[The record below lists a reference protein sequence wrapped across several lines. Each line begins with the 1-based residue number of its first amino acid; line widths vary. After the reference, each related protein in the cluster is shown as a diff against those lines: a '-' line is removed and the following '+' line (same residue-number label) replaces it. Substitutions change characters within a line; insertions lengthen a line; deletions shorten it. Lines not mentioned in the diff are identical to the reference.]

1 MEGIEKS
8 LRRDDR
14 LEVYTVFLTQAADQT
29 LPQLVDTHRGTP
41 EWTVLETV
49 SSGRIA
55 RTDWRTRVLLACSV
69 ILGMAGTLDGLVFR
83 RSLERLLDRR
93 GADVVVAY
101 HWRAALASVGILNRV
116 LLLGDPLS
124 ASKLARAKKNR
135 EFPGRYQ
142 GTNPL
147 LAVKTVLGVHVAKI
161 VEKLAVW
168 RASGVGMFSPHHA
181 SEMSKQLDCPV
192 RFIHT
197 PWVQD
202 TERSATVAQD
212 QTVFTLGLM
221 GQLGGTATRAGLRF
235 FAREI
240 LPGLQDSLDRGQ
252 LKIRVS
258 GASAPGEAIE
268 VWRDLWDAGAVYVG
282 HRYPP
287 SIEFQEMDALVV
299 PTDTPLG
306 NRLRIL
312 DAWAHGVPVLA
323 HVANRSGIPELSHTE
338 NCLLWETEAEFKEC
352 LTLIQ
357 SNQEQVAQR
366 LVEGGRATLRDEYS
380 PVTFLNEFW
389 SLLGLTNQ

>member
-29 LPQLVDTHRGTP
+29 PPQLVDTHRGTP
-41 EWTVLETV
+41 DRTFLETE
-49 SSGRIA
+49 SRGRIGRPDWLR
-55 RTDWRTRVLLACSV
+55 RTVSACSR
-69 ILGMAGTLDGLVFR
+69 ILGLAGTLDGLVFR
-83 RSLERLLDRR
+83 RSLKLLLDRR
-93 GADVVVAY
+93 GADIVVAY
-101 HWRAALASVGILNRV
+101 HWRAALASVGIPNRI
-116 LLLGDPLS
+116 LLLGDPLL
-124 ASKLARAKKNR
+124 ASKLARAKKNSD
-135 EFPGRYQ
+135 FPGRNQ
-142 GTNPL
+142 GNNPL
-147 LAVKTVLGVHVAKI
+147 SAVKTVLGDHVVKI

-168 RASGVGMFSPHHA
+168 RASGLGMFSPHHA
-181 SEMSKQLDCPV
+181 SAMSKQLGCPV
-192 RFIHT
+192 SFIHT

-202 TERSATVAQD
+202 TERSATFAQD

-268 VWRDLWDAGAVYVG
+268 VWKDLWDAGAVYVG

-287 SIEFQEMDALVV
+287 SIEFQEINALVV
-299 PTDTPLG
+299 PTNIPLG

-312 DAWAHGVPVLA
+312 DSWAHGVPVLA
-323 HVANRSGIPELSHTE
+323 HVANLSGIPELSHTE
-338 NCLLWETEAEFKEC
+338 NCLLWETAAEFKEC

-380 PVTFLNEFW
+380 PVPFLNEFW